1 MASMKGG
8 GRLYLA
14 GAVML
19 LALTH
24 GTSVAEPSE
33 DSYPLADESS
43 EDSYAEEEP
52 NDDISPGEQDFRE
65 ATTVRTF
72 VLLGQGG
79 TFTSHGML
87 TLASEASKYG
97 PVSVH
102 SWYDVN
108 VISAIN
114 RETGRVAVVG
124 YSLGA
129 NQLGWIG
136 QHITRKVD
144 LGVAYDPS
152 RQSPLAR
159 GGVEQ
164 IPNFDRVICYYNP
177 GTWFFGGAKLVGPNV
192 ELVPIISTHLG
203 LQFRSD
209 LHDLTIAAVSKL
221 REGP

>member
-1 MASMKGG
+1 MASIKGG

-87 TLASEASKYG
+87 TCKRG
-97 PVSVH
+97 QQIRPVSVH

-108 VISAIN
+108 VIPASIA
-114 RETGRVAVVG
+114 RCRVAG
-124 YSLGA
+124 
-129 NQLGWIG
+129 
-136 QHITRKVD
+136 
-144 LGVAYDPS
+144 
-152 RQSPLAR
+152 
-159 GGVEQ
+159 
-164 IPNFDRVICYYNP
+164 
-177 GTWFFGGAKLVGPNV
+177 
-192 ELVPIISTHLG
+192 
-203 LQFRSD
+203 SD
-209 LHDLTIAAVSKL
+209 IV
-221 REGP
+221 